1 MNNSERLL
9 LYTLP
14 RWAGV
19 TALSVRE
26 PLSDMWLSGEEA
38 GHHAEMPYD
47 PDGCENLRIELL
59 KDFARA
65 PSSEEFGSGD
75 RIRTV
80 HDLDAAMADIPQ
92 TPVPSSSAMLAAL
105 LPEEELATLSR
116 GRLRAAIFRESTI
129 QHPTR
134 KRLSI
139 RKNLRK
145 KRGGGQNRTKG
156 HW

>member
-1 MNNSERLL
+1 MTNSERLL

-19 TALSVRE
+19 TALSIKE
-26 PLSDMWLSGEEA
+26 PLSDMWLGGEEA
-38 GHHAEMPYD
+38 GHHSDMPYD
-47 PDGCENLRIELL
+47 PDGCEKLRIELL
-59 KDFARA
+59 KDFVRV
-65 PSSEEFGSGD
+65 PLSEAFGRGN

-116 GRLRAAIFRESTI
+116 GRLRAAIFHESTA
-129 QHPTR
+129 QDQTR
-134 KRLSI
+134 KRWSTRL
-139 RKNLRK
+139 KTVPK
-145 KRGGGQNRTKG
+145 KRDGGRNQTK
-156 HW
+156 